1 MKRRLLTLL
10 VAMVGLTAGAWAQ
23 TPKLNPTHYDA
34 NGDGEVTIAD
44 VTMVVNAVLGR
55 VQRPVTGIDV
65 DEDFR
70 QLTLTLGDTD
80 MLDADGNFSV
90 PAAPVP
96 DDADYGDVEWT
107 SSDPSVVTVS
117 PAVYEGV
124 TYTNVG
130 FVHPVAAGTATLTI
144 RSLEP
149 GSTVATT
156 IAVTVIDP
164 SAPVPMVDGHEYVD
178 LGLPSGILWATTNIG
193 ATSPEQYG
201 LYFQWGMTTGYAKG
215 AGHDFDWHEYAY
227 AEEDMEH
234 YNPDGFDMFLTKYC
248 PDSGWGLN
256 GFTDGLTELETADDA
271 ACQNWSTNWRM
282 PSSEQ
287 VDELFDDDYTTR
299 TWTTRNQVPGLLV
312 TSRAY
317 PARSIFLP
325 AAGNYIGTNLYDE
338 GEEVKTW
345 TRTLFVEGGDDSSSA
360 KGQHLAGKDGLAWT
374 SATDRWSGMPVR
386 PVTKIE

>member
-10 VAMVGLTAGAWAQ
+10 VAMVGLTAWAQ

-44 VTMVVNAVLGR
+44 VTMVMNAVLGR

-65 DEDFR
+65 YEDFR
-70 QLTLTLGDTD
+70 NLTLTLGDTD

-164 SAPVPMVDGHEYVD
+164 SAPVPMVDGYEYVD
-178 LGLPSGILWATTNIG
+178 LGLPSGTLWATTNIG
-193 ATSPEQYG
+193 AASPEQYG

-227 AEEDMEH
+227 VEEDGEH
-234 YNPDGFDMFLTKYC
+234 YNPDGFSSFLTKYC
-248 PDSGWGLN
+248 ADEAWGLN
-256 GFTDGLTELETADDA
+256 GFTDDLTELETADDA

-287 VDELFDDDYTTR
+287 VYELFDDDYTTR
-299 TWTTRNQVPGLLV
+299 TWTTLNQVPGLLV

-325 AAGNYIGTNLYDE
+325 AAGHYDGTFLYDE

-345 TRTLFVEGGDDSSSA
+345 TRTLSDKWPTLA
-360 KGQHLAGKDGLAWT
+360 QHLAGEDGLAWL
-374 SATDRWSGMPVR
+374 SATDRWFGMPVR

>member
-1 MKRRLLTLL
+1 MKRFILSIALL
-10 VAMVGLTAGAWAQ
+10 ALTMCSAWAQ

-44 VTMVVNAVLGR
+44 VTMLVNAVLGR

-65 DEDFR
+65 YEDFR
-70 QLTLTLGDTD
+70 NLTLTLGDTD
-80 MLDADGNFSV
+80 MLDADGNFPV
-90 PAAPVP
+90 AAAPVP
-96 DDADYGDVEWT
+96 ADADYGDVEWT

-130 FVHPVAAGTATLTI
+130 FVHPVAAGTATIAI

-156 IAVTVIDP
+156 ITVTVIDP
-164 SAPVPMVDGHEYVD
+164 SAPTPMVDGHEYVD
-178 LGLPSGILWATTNIG
+178 LGLPSGTLWATTNIG
-193 ATSPEQYG
+193 ATSPEDYG

-215 AGHDFDWHEYAY
+215 AGHNFGWGEYAY
-227 AEEDMEH
+227 VEH
-234 YNPDGFDMFLTKYC
+234 DGERYNPDGGNLFLTKYC
-248 PDSGWGLN
+248 PNSGWGLN
-256 GFTDGLTELETADDA
+256 GFTDDLTELETADDA

-287 VDELFDDDYTTR
+287 VDELFDDYTTR

-325 AAGNYIGTNLYDE
+325 AAGNYGGTYLDDE
-338 GEEVKTW
+338 GEQVKTW
-345 TRTLFVEGGDDSSSA
+345 TRTLNYDCLTL
-360 KGQHLAGKDGLAWT
+360 GQHLAGEDGSAWT
-374 SATDRWSGMPVR
+374 SATDRWCGMPVR
-386 PVTKIE
+386 PVRNQ

>member
-10 VAMVGLTAGAWAQ
+10 VAMVALTAGAWAQ

-65 DEDFR
+65 YEDFR
-70 QLTLTLGDTD
+70 NLTLTLGDTD

-130 FVHPVAAGTATLTI
+130 FVHPVAAGTATIAI

-164 SAPVPMVDGHEYVD
+164 SAPTPMVDGHEYVD
-178 LGLPSGILWATTNIG
+178 LGLPSGTLWATTNIG

-201 LYFQWGMTTGYAKG
+201 LYFAWGMTTGYAQG
-215 AGHDFDWHEYAY
+215 AGHDFDLDEYAY
-227 AEEDMEH
+227 AEYDWEH
-234 YNPDGFDMFLTKYC
+234 GNPYGLNVFVTKYC
-248 PDSGWGLN
+248 ADAGWGLN
-256 GFTDGLTELETADDA
+256 GFCDGLTELETADDA
-271 ACQNWSTNWRM
+271 ACQNWSTNWRT

-287 VDELFDDDYTTR
+287 VDELFNDGYTTT

-317 PARSIFLP
+317 PGRSIFLP
-325 AAGNYIGTNLYDE
+325 TAGNYVGTDLYQE
-338 GEEVKTW
+338 GEEAMAW
-345 TRTLFVEGGDDSSSA
+345 TRTLFVDGGDNSSST
-360 KGQHLAGKDGLAWT
+360 KGRSLVGEDGYSGTTDL
-374 SATDRWSGMPVR
+374 DRWYGMPVR

>member
-10 VAMVGLTAGAWAQ
+10 VAMVGLTAWAQ

-65 DEDFR
+65 YEDFR
-70 QLTLTLGDTD
+70 NLTLTLGDTD

-96 DDADYGDVEWT
+96 ADADYGDVEWT

-130 FVHPVAAGTATLTI
+130 FVHPVAAGTATIAI

-156 IAVTVIDP
+156 ITVTVIDP

-178 LGLPSGILWATTNIG
+178 LGLPSGTLWATTNIG
-193 ATSPEQYG
+193 AASPEQYG

-215 AGHDFDWHEYAY
+215 AGHYFNWDEYAY
-227 AEEDMEH
+227 IEYDWEH
-234 YNPDGFDMFLTKYC
+234 ENPSGFNLFFTQYC

-256 GFTDGLTELETADDA
+256 GFTDDLTELEAADDA
-271 ACQNWSTNWRM
+271 ACQNWSTNWRT
-282 PSSEQ
+282 PSQEQ
-287 VDELFDDDYTTR
+287 VDELFNDYYTTR

-325 AAGNYIGTNLYDE
+325 AAGNYDGTDLCYE
-338 GEEVKTW
+338 GEWAMVW
-345 TRTLFVEGGDDSSSA
+345 TRTLFVISGDDSSST
-360 KGQHLAGKDGLAWT
+360 KGRHLVGEDGLAWSSST
-374 SATDRWSGMPVR
+374 NRWFGMPVR

>member
-1 MKRRLLTLL
+1 MTMLLA
-10 VAMVGLTAGAWAQ
+10 VALTAGAWAQ

-44 VTMVVNAVLGR
+44 VTMLVNAVLGR

-65 DEDFR
+65 YEDFR
-70 QLTLTLGDTD
+70 NLTLTLGDTD

-156 IAVTVIDP
+156 ITVTVIDP
-164 SAPVPMVDGHEYVD
+164 SAPVPMVDGYEYVD
-178 LGLPSGILWATTNIG
+178 LGLPSGTLWATTNIG

-215 AGHDFDWHEYAY
+215 AGHDFGRDEYAY
-227 AEEDMEH
+227 VEYDEEH
-234 YNPDGFDMFLTKYC
+234 YNLYGENWFLTKYC
-248 PDSGWGLN
+248 ANSGWGLN
-256 GFTDGLTELETADDA
+256 GFTDDLTELETADDA
-271 ACQNWSTNWRM
+271 ACQNWSANWRM

-287 VDELFDDDYTTR
+287 VEELFDDHYTTR

-325 AAGNYIGTNLYDE
+325 AAGNYGDTDLYYE
-338 GEEVKTW
+338 GEWAMVW
-345 TRTLFVEGGDDSSSA
+345 TRTLFVTSGDGSSST
-360 KGQHLAGKDGLAWT
+360 KGRNLVGEDSWAET
-374 SATDRWSGMPVR
+374 SDTERWFGMPVR